1 MAALVLACLPP
12 GKLTVILDRT
22 NWQLGQQD
30 LNVLII
36 AVLYGKTAIPLLWE
50 WLPHGG
56 NSDHILRTDLLEDLF
71 TLLQPK
77 RVGMLLADREFVG
90 AAWFDTL
97 WSWAVPFCI
106 RIKDDTRLDD

>member
-1 MAALVLACLPP
+1 MLAVP
-12 GKLTVILDRT
+12 
-22 NWQLGQQD
+22 
-30 LNVLII
+30 
-36 AVLYGKTAIPLLWE
+36 YGKTAIPLLWE
-50 WLPHGG
+50 WLPHRG
-56 NSDHILRTDLLEDLF
+56 NSDHTLRTDLLEDLF